1 MKETGKEEEQYNQLW
16 KQKQEMRT
24 IVTDIAKE
32 IEKEYYIQVQSAI
45 EEYEEI
51 LDKIKMKKENKLK
64 EIDRQKVMEE
74 KLETEKQKLKE
85 LQKKYFWE
93 CLK

>member
-51 LDKIKMKKENKLK
+51 
-64 EIDRQKVMEE
+64 
-74 KLETEKQKLKE
+74 
-85 LQKKYFWE
+85 
-93 CLK
+93 